1 MPGLDGIETGNP
13 IRKIVGMD
21 QASISRVAAVVNA
34 EVHAEAP
41 ERLCIQLQV
50 AGQLLAGYG
59 DAVALG
65 NVLPFRL
72 RGGLWSSA
80 LLGRVGAAGPQAP
93 N

>member
-1 MPGLDGIETGNP
+1 MPSPL
-13 IRKIVGMD
+13 
-21 QASISRVAAVVNA
+21 AAVCGS
-34 EVHAEAP
+34 P

-50 AGQLLAGYG
+50 AGHLMAGYG

-72 RGGLWSSA
+72 RGGLSPSA
-80 LLGRVGAAGPQAP
+80 LLGRVEAAGPQAP